1 MRGWMKRIRVYV
13 VAIVVMAVV
22 SVISLLIVSVCS
34 YNFKWYA
41 DRALIGITITYI
53 LAGLFGGFT
62 LKRQEGKGWL
72 WNGQKIGD
80 ESVGNK
86 EKSMAK
92 KMLEAIL
99 LGSIFMLLLMA
110 VSTLVVQNPFEISSR
125 MLMIWMLLAGSA
137 CLGRIL

>member
-22 SVISLLIVSVCS
+22 SVISLLIVSGCS

-41 DRALIGITITYI
+41 DKALIGITITYI
-53 LAGLFGGFT
+53 MAGFFGGFA

-80 ESVGNK
+80 DSVGNK

-99 LGSIFMLLLMA
+99 LGSIFMLILLA